1 MAFQGERFVLDLD
14 DDEGAPQE
22 NLAPSPFSLIGE
34 IRERAPAP
42 ATPPAPTPTA
52 SSTGFPAHRRRNK
65 PSSFKQR
72 RAEQPTETQ
81 PATPPPTNPTE
92 KPTAQDDKNAISEQ
106 NRQQLSSMSD
116 AQIER
121 EREELMESM
130 NPGLLERFLRRA
142 KINDVGEIK
151 NNPEPKPAS
160 ASKSASTTEPLEQF
174 LRRAKIDDAGE
185 FNNPEPK
192 PASTSESKSTTEPAS
207 TEPAAPSKPK
217 KSVSFAT
224 PAPDTKPA
232 PKKLS
237 ARAPNPIIP
246 ERPSINDDLP
256 PSEIP
261 EDLHPAS
268 EAPSLDPAMLETFH
282 FPQPKQPMPTL
293 DPNDPNFLSDMQ
305 SHYFPEMS
313 HDPTG
318 LSWMKPAPA
327 EEEDPE
333 AASPYHPASNAD
345 GITPSEIRFS
355 LRGELIAPNTSLS
368 LPTTLGLHHHGDD
381 PHAAGYTI
389 PELAILSRSTF
400 PAQRCV
406 AWQVIGRILFRLGRA
421 EFGDRGG
428 QLSDGLWFVIE
439 KEGVVGRMLA
449 EADGAAGQFP
459 VKGSQSGEKKEAEKE
474 NLPLASG
481 IGRHASAAAW
491 AVEGVWLWQRGG
503 GGDRGLLKEGQVR
516 SN

>member
-14 DDEGAPQE
+14 DDEGGPQE
-22 NLAPSPFSLIGE
+22 NPAPSPFSLIGE

-42 ATPPAPTPTA
+42 AKPPAPTPTA

-72 RAEQPTETQ
+72 RAEQPAETS
-81 PATPPPTNPTE
+81 PPPPPQPPTDPTE
-92 KPTAQDDKNAISEQ
+92 KPTAQDDKNTISEQ

-121 EREELMESM
+121 EREELMSSM
-130 NPGLLERFLRRA
+130 DPGLLER
-142 KINDVGEIK
+142 
-151 NNPEPKPAS
+151 
-160 ASKSASTTEPLEQF
+160 F

-185 FNNPEPK
+185 FNHEEPK
-192 PASTSESKSTTEPAS
+192 PSSTSKSTSTSTAEPAS
-207 TEPAAPSKPK
+207 TNPAPPSKPK

-224 PAPDTKPA
+224 PAPDKKPA

-237 ARAPNPIIP
+237 ARAPNPIIS
-246 ERPSINDDLP
+246 EKPSINDDLP

-261 EDLHPAS
+261 KDLHPAS
-268 EAPSLDPAMLETFH
+268 EAPSLDPAMLEAFH

-449 EADGAAGQFP
+449 EAEGAAGQFP
-459 VKGSQSGEKKEAEKE
+459 VKGPQSGENKKEGAKDD
-474 NLPLASG
+474 LPAASG